1 MKLSSFTMK
10 CLAASL
16 ILASSTGVAFA
27 KAKNY
32 KGESYKDEIAVPCP
46 PPKMLMDGFYLG
58 GQVGYDS
65 WKVREN
71 VNTPGTSNITA
82 FTANPQ
88 IAENAWLGGL
98 FLGYGQY
105 LTDLFYLGGE
115 IFANY
120 ENSNSTWSAQT
131 ATPAA
136 SYQSKFET
144 NASYGLAFLPGLR
157 VNDATLGYIRLGWNW
172 AHLKAVEN
180 TSRSTGSD
188 STSDSNTSNGFN
200 FGVGMET
207 LVYQNWSVRGEFA
220 HTWYNSFT
228 TNFDTKYN
236 PSDNLYTLGVI
247 YHFG

>member
-1 MKLSSFTMK
+1 MKLSSFSMK

-32 KGESYKDEIAVPCP
+32 KGETYKEEIAVPCP
-46 PPKMLMDGFYLG
+46 PPKMLKDGLYLG
-58 GQVGYDS
+58 AQAGYDS
-65 WKVREN
+65 WKVRES
-71 VNTPGTSNITA
+71 VSTPGDANEVN

-88 IAENAWLGGL
+88 VADNAWLGGL

-120 ENSNSTWSAQT
+120 ENSNSTWSAQVT
-131 ATPAA
+131 NA

-144 NASYGLAFLPGLR
+144 HASYGLALLPGIR
-157 VNDATLGYIRLGWNW
+157 VNDGTLGYIRLGWNW
-172 AHLKAVEN
+172 ARLKSVEN
-180 TSRSTGSD
+180 TSLLGDND
-188 STSDSNTSNGFN
+188 STSDSHTSNGFN

-207 LVYQNWSVRGEFA
+207 LVYDNWSLRGEFS
-220 HTWYNSFT
+220 HTWYNDFT
-228 TNFDTKYN
+228 SSYNTKYN

-247 YHFG
+247 YHFS